1 MFKQEKTKRKR
12 DAVALLMLKSV
23 ARYSLCRLA
32 SLPAVTVS
40 DCHCAQSQVHH
51 NHTNS
56 NKADTSQNKTASIY
70 ICLKS
75 VLLFFNIL
83 QNSYDY
89 CFGKGYKH
97 VALTKKHDLNNKIMS

>member
-1 MFKQEKTKRKR
+1 MYACSNKKKTKRKR

-40 DCHCAQSQVHH
+40 DCHCAQYSAHVHH
-51 NHTNS
+51 NHTNA
-56 NKADTSQNKTASIY
+56 NKSDTSQNKTASIY

-83 QNSYDY
+83 QIRMIIVLERATNM
-89 CFGKGYKH
+89 
-97 VALTKKHDLNNKIMS
+97 LR

>member
-12 DAVALLMLKSV
+12 DAVALLMLKSI
-23 ARYSLCRLA
+23 ARYSLRRL

-40 DCHCAQSQVHH
+40 DCHCAQVHH

-56 NKADTSQNKTASIY
+56 NKSDTSQNKTASIY

>member
-23 ARYSLCRLA
+23 ARYSLCRLSL

-40 DCHCAQSQVHH
+40 DCHCAQVHH

-56 NKADTSQNKTASIY
+56 NKSDTSQNKTASIY

>member
-23 ARYSLCRLA
+23 ARYSLCRL

-40 DCHCAQSQVHH
+40 DCHCAQVHH

-56 NKADTSQNKTASIY
+56 NKSDTSQNKTASIY

-83 QNSYDY
+83 RNSYDY